1 MAGEVSALMHGLL
14 MGAQVLPARRG
25 KVAVRAPEPRQLVLA
40 RHVALERAL
49 PRGGEGALVA
59 AVHLTLVHSQLVVL
73 QVVLARGPEGR
84 VGNKKPTQKNP
95 PKMCFWGFYK
105 LSFIYKKIVR
115 YRVCTP
121 LRIFQKEI
129 KSTLNQELMH
139 ILRERV

>member
-1 MAGEVSALMHGLL
+1 MSWISKTGGAKPHLEITEMAGEVPPLMHGLL
-14 MGAQVLPARRG
+14 MGAQMLPARRG
-25 KVAVRAPEPRQLVLA
+25 KVAARASKSHELVLA

-95 PKMCFWGFYK
+95 QKKPKMFFVGF
-105 LSFIYKKIVR
+105 F
-115 YRVCTP
+115 
-121 LRIFQKEI
+121 
-129 KSTLNQELMH
+129 
-139 ILRERV
+139 